1 MNNYKDILRD
11 NWDFYKYAIGEY
23 NSDNV
28 AYAKMEARMQEE
40 LMEKLKNV
48 VRTEHKSVC
57 HDDVDIDNDEEL
69 EQYLNTIINWEGEGI
84 YDIQGFESGHY
95 SIDRIDAILE
105 ANLLNI
111 DLDKLVNP
119 EIIEQEYGG
128 KVYGVYNTKLKFLVI
143 DDLNKEDDCPIDVFA
158 ALEDAGFKLD
168 DYFYRDNLN
177 WIGDVVRVKDAD
189 SKTILDYFNALDINQ
204 LEIVYLS
211 KIWA

>member
-57 HDDVDIDNDEEL
+57 HDDVDKEL

-143 DDLNKEDDCPIDVFA
+143 DDLNKEEDCSIDVFA
-158 ALEDAGFKLD
+158 ALEDVGIRLD
-168 DYFYRDNLN
+168 DYLYDR
-177 WIGDVVRVKDAD
+177 I
-189 SKTILDYFNALDINQ
+189 
-204 LEIVYLS
+204 
-211 KIWA
+211 